1 MLLSLLRLIPV
12 WAWALLACAGVIAFQ
27 SWRLSSAQGQR
38 DSAVAELATTVAAK
52 ESLKA
57 TLKLQRQIDKD
68 TAEAFT
74 NARKAN
80 DVLRADLAAGRKR
93 VSVNATCVRDTG
105 ASSPADAGTPRLTPD
120 AEQARADLE
129 LGNEQNMVQIRG
141 LQRFI
146 REVCLGARPQ

>member
-1 MLLSLLRLIPV
+1 MALLRLIPI
-12 WAWALLACAGVIAFQ
+12 WAWALLVCAGVIAFQ
-27 SWRLSSAQGQR
+27 AWRIDAKDAELSTVQGQY
-38 DSAVAELATTVAAK
+38 EAAQARA

-68 TAEAFT
+68 TTEAFT

-105 ASSPADAGTPRLTPD
+105 TASPADAGTPRLTPD

-129 LGNEQNMVQIRG
+129 LANEQNMVQIRG
-141 LQRFI
+141 LQWYI
-146 REVCLGARPQ
+146 REMCLKAGESR

>member
-1 MLLSLLRLIPV
+1 MALLRLIPMWV
-12 WAWALLACAGVIAFQ
+12 WALLAGAGVIAFQ
-27 SWRLSSAQGQR
+27 AWRIDAK
-38 DSAVAELATTVAAK
+38 DAELSVVRGQWTAAK
-52 ESLKA
+52 AKADSLQA

-129 LGNEQNMVQIRG
+129 LGNEEHLVQIRG
-141 LQRFI
+141 LQRYI
-146 REVCLGARPQ
+146 RQVCLGAQPQ

>member
-1 MLLSLLRLIPV
+1 MIRLVPI

-27 SWRLSSAQGQR
+27 SWRLDAKDSELSSVQR
-38 DSAVAELATTVAAK
+38 QYDAAK
-52 ESLKA
+52 ARAESLKA

-129 LGNEQNMVQIRG
+129 LANEQNMVQIRG
-141 LQRFI
+141 LQRYI
-146 REVCLGARPQ
+146 SQVCLKASD

>member
-1 MLLSLLRLIPV
+1 MMLLRLIPIWV
-12 WAWALLACAGVIAFQ
+12 WALLACAGVIAFQ
-27 SWRLSSAQGQR
+27 AWRIDAKAAELSTVQGQY
-38 DSAVAELATTVAAK
+38 EAAQAQA

-57 TLKLQRQIDKD
+57 TLKLQRHIDKD
-68 TAEAFT
+68 TTEAFT

-105 ASSPADAGTPRLTPD
+105 TSSPADAGTPRLTPD

-129 LGNEQNMVQIRG
+129 LANEQNMVQIRG
-141 LQRFI
+141 LQRYI
-146 REVCLGARPQ
+146 RQVCLGAQPQ

>member
-1 MLLSLLRLIPV
+1 MWV
-12 WAWALLACAGVIAFQ
+12 WALLACAGVIAFQ
-27 SWRLSSAQGQR
+27 AWRIDAKDAELSTVQGQY
-38 DSAVAELATTVAAK
+38 EAAQARA

-68 TAEAFT
+68 TTEAFT

-105 ASSPADAGTPRLTPD
+105 TASPADAGTPRLTPD

-129 LGNEQNMVQIRG
+129 LGNDEHLVQIRG
-141 LQRFI
+141 LQRYI
-146 REVCLGARPQ
+146 RDVCLKARPQ

>member
-1 MLLSLLRLIPV
+1 MMLLRLIPIWV
-12 WAWALLACAGVIAFQ
+12 WALLACAGVIAFQ
-27 SWRLSSAQGQR
+27 AWRIDAKE
-38 DSAVAELATTVAAK
+38 AELSVVRGQWTAAQARA

-68 TAEAFT
+68 TTEAFT

-105 ASSPADAGTPRLTPD
+105 TSSPADAGTPRLTPD

-129 LGNEQNMVQIRG
+129 LAAEQQMVQIRG

-146 REVCLGARPQ
+146 RQVCLGAQPQ

>member
-1 MLLSLLRLIPV
+1 MPLIRLVPI

-27 SWRLSSAQGQR
+27 SWRLDAKDSELSSVQR
-38 DSAVAELATTVAAK
+38 QYDAAK
-52 ESLKA
+52 ARAESLRA

-68 TAEAFT
+68 TTEAFT

-93 VSVNATCVRDTG
+93 VSVNATCVRDAGT
-105 ASSPADAGTPRLTPD
+105 SSPADAGTPRLTPD

-129 LGNEQNMVQIRG
+129 LANEQNMVQIRG
-141 LQRFI
+141 LQRYI
-146 REVCLGARPQ
+146 SQVCLKAGEPR

>member
-1 MLLSLLRLIPV
+1 MSLLRIVPL

-27 SWRLSSAQGQR
+27 SWRLDAKDTELSTVQAQYKTAR
-38 DSAVAELATTVAAK
+38 VRAD
-52 ESLKA
+52 SLKA

-68 TAEAFT
+68 TTEAFT

-105 ASSPADAGTPRLTPD
+105 TSSPADAGTPRLTPD

-129 LGNEQNMVQIRG
+129 LANEQNMVQIRG
-141 LQRFI
+141 LQRYI
-146 REVCLGARPQ
+146 SQVCLGARPQ

>member
-1 MLLSLLRLIPV
+1 MPLIRLVPI
-12 WAWALLACAGVIAFQ
+12 WAWALLVCAGVIAFQ
-27 SWRLSSAQGQR
+27 SWRLSSVQGQR

-68 TAEAFT
+68 TTEAFT

-105 ASSPADAGTPRLTPD
+105 TSSPADAGTPRLTPD

-129 LGNEQNMVQIRG
+129 LANEQNMVQIRG
-141 LQRFI
+141 LQRYI
-146 REVCLGARPQ
+146 SQVCLKRAD

>member
-1 MLLSLLRLIPV
+1 MGLLRLIPV
-12 WAWALLACAGVIAFQ
+12 WVWALLACAGVIAFQ
-27 SWRLSSAQGQR
+27 SWRIDAKEAELSVVQGQW
-38 DSAVAELATTVAAK
+38 TAAK
-52 ESLKA
+52 AKADSLQA

-68 TAEAFT
+68 TTEAFT

-105 ASSPADAGTPRLTPD
+105 TSSPADAGTPRLTPD

-129 LGNEQNMVQIRG
+129 LGNEEHLVQIRG
-141 LQRFI
+141 LQRYI
-146 REVCLGARPQ
+146 RQVCLKARPQ

>member
-1 MLLSLLRLIPV
+1 MALLRLIPIWV
-12 WAWALLACAGVIAFQ
+12 WALLACAGVIALQ
-27 SWRLSSAQGQR
+27 AWRIDAK
-38 DSAVAELATTVAAK
+38 DAELSVVRGQWTAAK
-52 ESLKA
+52 AKADSLQA

-68 TAEAFT
+68 TTEAFT

-105 ASSPADAGTPRLTPD
+105 TSGPADAGTPRLTPD

-129 LGNEQNMVQIRG
+129 LANEQNMVQIRG
-141 LQRFI
+141 LQRYI
-146 REVCLGARPQ
+146 RQVCLGAQPQ

>member
-1 MLLSLLRLIPV
+1 MILLRLIPIWV
-12 WAWALLACAGVIAFQ
+12 WALLACAGVIAFQ
-27 SWRLSSAQGQR
+27 SWRIDAK
-38 DSAVAELATTVAAK
+38 DAELSVVLGQWTAAK
-52 ESLKA
+52 AKADSLQA
-57 TLKLQRQIDKD
+57 TLKIQRQIDKD
-68 TAEAFT
+68 TTEAMT

-105 ASSPADAGTPRLTPD
+105 TASPADAGTPRLTPD

-129 LGNEQNMVQIRG
+129 LAAEQQMVQIRG

-146 REVCLGARPQ
+146 RQVCLKAH